1 MATETKYTSAG
12 MEQNAKG
19 ELHEISKILCT
30 TIRNNRAKKT
40 QFSRQNAKSMRKIKG
55 LSDTP
60 RKRLRCGPV
69 TAEF

>member
-1 MATETKYTSAG
+1 VRQFG
-12 MEQNAKG
+12 RPLRRAKA
-19 ELHEISKILCT
+19 LCT